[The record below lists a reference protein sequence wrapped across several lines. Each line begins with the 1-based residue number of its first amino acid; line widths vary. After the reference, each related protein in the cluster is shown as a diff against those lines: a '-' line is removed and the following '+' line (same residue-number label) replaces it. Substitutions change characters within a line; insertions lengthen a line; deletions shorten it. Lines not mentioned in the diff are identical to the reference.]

1 MAAPEFDGKRAL
13 VPVGPKGLVKQWRRD
28 CVAVRTAV
36 PWRTRSLTTA
46 GRGAACCSSSLTS
59 FTTWVTR
66 ASFNCAAPTEGV
78 TAIRQVKADAT
89 AMNLRA
95 VLPNSF
101 FITGMLVIRNGADVG
116 WFIVGL
122 RQLKLEC
129 VRLVPDICL
138 CFWARRRCWII
149 KTDECAA
156 PDDDEVR
163 GDIGAFSYEI

>member
-1 MAAPEFDGKRAL
+1 MVRSAKVNSLRDS
-13 VPVGPKGLVKQWRRD
+13 VP
-28 CVAVRTAV
+28 VRTAV
-36 PWRTRSLTTA
+36 PGRTGSLTAA
-46 GRGAACCSSSLTS
+46 GRGAACPASSLTS

-66 ASFNCAAPTEGV
+66 ASFNCAAPTEGA

-129 VRLVPDICL
+129 VRLAPGVCL
-138 CFWARRRCWII
+138 WFWAGRRCCII
-149 KTDECAA
+149 KTDDRAA
-156 PDDDEVR
+156 PEDDEVR
-163 GDIGAFSYEI
+163 GDIRALSYEM